1 MISLVKNEFHKLFAR
16 KSSWIMQIVLFLAV
30 LALALLMF
38 FVSQIDTSGVDGAD
52 TNNAGITAYYD
63 NKGNPVS
70 EEDYWNSV
78 DADGNPTYK
87 SETLSLT
94 DSVAYLKAQEKAAGS
109 KEEKESIQKQIDY
122 YQTYVDADEKPAASN
137 ATGISSAN
145 FFGSLGDSAAV
156 ATMLVVI
163 VASMIVATEFSAGTI
178 KLLLTRPYS
187 RSQILFS
194 KYIVCILYSAISSIT
209 LFLASFIFSFILPKQ
224 SIFMP
229 LAPETGAMTAWD
241 HALTLL
247 GTNFLL
253 MIVYATIAFFFSSV
267 VRSQALAVGVGVGIL
282 FSGGIIR
289 QLLPIAIEKYEWMKW
304 IIFNLLS
311 LNDTVG
317 GNQIAGDLADWQ
329 IIAGLGVY
337 TAIILFFT
345 FFLFKKRD
353 VALS

>member
-1 MISLVKNEFHKLFAR
+1 MIALVKNEFIKLFAR
-16 KSSWIMQIVLFLAV
+16 KSSWIMQIVLFLV
-30 LALALLMF
+30 ILALAILMF
-38 FVSQIDTSGVDGAD
+38 FVSRVDTTGVDSASM
-52 TNNAGITAYYD
+52 NNFGITAYYD
-63 NKGNPVS
+63 TKGNPVS
-70 EEDYWNSV
+70 EEAYWNSV

-87 SETLSLT
+87 AETLSLT
-94 DSVAYLKAQEKAAGS
+94 DSVAYLKAQEKAASS
-109 KEEKESIQKQIDY
+109 KAEKENLQTQIDY
-122 YQTYVDADEKPAASN
+122 YQTYADADEQPVTSN
-137 ATGISSAN
+137 LSGISNAN
-145 FFGSLGDSAAV
+145 FFGTLGSSAAI

-194 KYIVCILYSAISSIT
+194 KYIVCIIYSVISSIT
-209 LFLASFIFSFILPKQ
+209 LFLASFIFSFILPRQ

-229 LAPETGAMTAWD
+229 FSPDTGSLTAWE
-241 HALTLL
+241 HAWTML
-247 GTNFLL
+247 GTNFIL

-282 FSGGIIR
+282 FSGSIIR
-289 QLLPIAIEKYEWMKW
+289 QLLPLAIEKYEWMKW

-317 GNQIAGDLADWQ
+317 GNKIAGNLADWQ

>member
-1 MISLVKNEFHKLFAR
+1 MIALVKNEFYKLFLR
-16 KSSWIMQIVLFLAV
+16 KSSWIMQIVLFLIVLMLAV
-30 LALALLMF
+30 LML
-38 FVSQIDTSGVDGAD
+38 FVSRIDSESTEPSGGAGINVYYDTSGA
-52 TNNAGITAYYD
+52 
-63 NKGNPVS
+63 PVS
-70 EEDYWNSV
+70 EDDYWNSA
-78 DADGNPTYK
+78 DKDGNPTYK
-87 SETLSLT
+87 TENLSLT
-94 DSVAYLKAQEKAAGS
+94 DSLAYLKQQEKAASS
-109 KEEKESIQKQIDY
+109 KAEKEALQQQIDF
-122 YQTYVDADEKPAASN
+122 YQPYVDAGEKPVN
-137 ATGISSAN
+137 NPTGISSAN
-145 FFGSLGDSAAV
+145 FFATLGNSAAV

-194 KYIVCILYSAISSIT
+194 KYLVCILYSIISSIT
-209 LFLASFIFSFILPKQ
+209 LFLSGFIFSFILPSQ

-229 LAPETGAMTAWD
+229 LAPETGAMTAWTF
-241 HALTLL
+241 AWTML

-304 IIFNLLS
+304 ILFNLLS

-317 GNQIAGDLADWQ
+317 GTEIAGNLADWQ
-329 IIAGLGVY
+329 VIAGLGVY

-345 FFLFKKRD
+345 FFIFKKRD